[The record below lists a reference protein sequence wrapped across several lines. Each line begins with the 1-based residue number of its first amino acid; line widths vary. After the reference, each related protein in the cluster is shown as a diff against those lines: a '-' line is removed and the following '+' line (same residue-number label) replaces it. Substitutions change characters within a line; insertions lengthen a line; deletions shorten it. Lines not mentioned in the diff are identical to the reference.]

1 MLDRMIRA
9 ARLDAS
15 LYEEVEADPSSMGQA
30 MAVVV
35 LASLA
40 GGIGTAGIEGQPGF
54 ILGVLL
60 NLIGWYV
67 WAFLTYVIGTKLLPQ
82 ASTEADVGQLL
93 RTIGFAA
100 APGLLRVVGFIPGI
114 GQLVML
120 AAGGTAATFFGLATV
135 ATTTRRDFSF
145 LGNFLMVGVIVA
157 MLAVL
162 ANIFLASPVLHLVI
176 CGVFVVLSSMLILY
190 QLNAVVNGGETNYVS
205 ATLSIYVAVYNLF
218 TSLLQILMAVGGQR
232 E

>member
-67 WAFLTYVIGTKLLPQ
+67 WAFLTYVIGTKLLPH

-120 AAGGTAATFFGLATV
+120 ASALWSLAAMVV
-135 ATTTRRDFSF
+135 AVRQALDYDSTPR
-145 LGNFLMVGVIVA
+145 
-157 MLAVL
+157 AVL
-162 ANIFLASPVLHLVI
+162 VCLIGWIVQVLIIMIPFFVIGSFSP
-176 CGVFVVLSSMLILY
+176 
-190 QLNAVVNGGETNYVS
+190 
-205 ATLSIYVAVYNLF
+205 SIDHAP
-218 TSLLQILMAVGGQR
+218 AA
-232 E
+232 